1 MRKEYQDGQ
10 RYFKAFLTF
19 KRLSLMKKLYFDED
33 ALAYIVIAGYFAVAS
48 IVSVI
53 VAY

>member
-1 MRKEYQDGQ
+1 
-10 RYFKAFLTF
+10 
-19 KRLSLMKKLYFDED
+19 MKKLYYDED

-48 IVSVI
+48 ILSVI